1 VREIH
6 FRRLSFKQLASV
18 GKRLEE
24 PQKRGEDKFMC
35 GFVCLW
41 CVADEQLAE
50 RMITRIAHR
59 GPDQLTIHR
68 SSRVPA
74 VLAHCRLAIIG
85 PTDGRQPLECE
96 DTVLVANGEIYNHAD
111 LRAILGHA
119 AFETASD
126 SETILHLFRSGRL
139 RWLSHLDGM
148 FAFVLAT
155 PDRVIAARDPLGIK
169 PLYVA
174 RVGDGLAFASELKA
188 FDGLE
193 VKSIETVPPGGL
205 FDSRDGP
212 RQWFRMTQGA
222 AEPEPGFDSD
232 AVAAELRLVLEEA
245 VAKWMVADVEVGSF
259 LSGGLDSSIIAALAA
274 RSLARQPGQ
283 PRLKT
288 FSVGLPGSP
297 DLLAAQR
304 VADHIGSD
312 HYHLEFSAADLAAA
326 LPQVIYHLE
335 SADVDLVRSAI
346 PTHFATTVARRQV
359 KAVLTGEGADELF
372 AGYAYHHDYADR
384 PRALA
389 DELTRSLR
397 SMHNINLQRVDR
409 ITMAQGLEARTP
421 FLDRDLID
429 FAQTIPASVKLLIE
443 PAETSGPTPDGTSSP
458 LRPSG
463 PEWTSGPTPDGT
475 SSPLRPSGPEWTSGP
490 TPDGTSSPLRPSGRT
505 TIEKWI
511 LRKAVEDL
519 LPEDLVWRKK
529 AQFDEGTGT
538 VDVLQDALA
547 IAAGRPGPFSRE
559 DEAELYESI
568 LREQF
573 AEPDMILAQAG
584 SWADDRVQCG

>member
-1 VREIH
+1 
-6 FRRLSFKQLASV
+6 
-18 GKRLEE
+18 
-24 PQKRGEDKFMC
+24 MC

-41 CVADEQLAE
+41 RVADEQLAE
-50 RMITRIAHR
+50 QMIARIAHR

-68 SSRVPA
+68 PARVPA

-85 PTDGRQPLECE
+85 PADGRQPLECD

-111 LRAILGHA
+111 LRAILGQA

-126 SETILHLFRSGRL
+126 SETILHLFRSDRL
-139 RWLSHLDGM
+139 RWLTHLDGM

-155 PDRVIAARDPLGIK
+155 PERVIAARDPLGIK

-174 RVGDGLAFASELKA
+174 SVGNGLAFASELKA
-188 FDGLE
+188 FDGVGVE
-193 VKSIETVPPGGL
+193 GIETVPPGGL
-205 FDSRDGP
+205 FDSRDGV

-222 AEPEPGFDSD
+222 AEPEPGFDAE

-274 RSLARQPGQ
+274 RSLARQPGS

-297 DLLAAQR
+297 DLIAAQR
-304 VADHIGSD
+304 VADHIGSE

-346 PTHFATTVARRQV
+346 PTHFATTVARRHV

-429 FAQTIPASVKLLIE
+429 FAQTIPASVKLYAEPVADATESHLRPSG
-443 PAETSGPTPDGTSSP
+443 PAETLRPTPDGTESH

-463 PEWTSGPTPDGT
+463 PAETLRPTPDGT
-475 SSPLRPSGPEWTSGP
+475 ESH
-490 TPDGTSSPLRPSGRT
+490 LRPSGRT
-505 TIEKWI
+505 TTEKWI

-559 DEAELYESI
+559 DEAELYEQI

-584 SWADDRVQCG
+584 TWADDRVQCG